1 MTGGLLLI
9 LNLCQCLNLILS
21 TDLLSLGNPFALRK
35 CPLCPAVTLKRF
47 GTFGSI
53 RRQYFASEVGRVL
66 SHTCELVWN
75 ALSESDFRFAWG
87 FAFGLPAVSLS
98 FQRLLCLVVQTYFA
112 PAVQTSTLHIP
123 FRSYPSST
131 GQASL
136 PYEIGALTLLRQFR
150 GLTLWLHFNAYFASR
165 VQALFHC
172 GAGTLLLLQRISAYC
187 ACASQPF
194 TLFPGFRSLL
204 DCGVSTHAL
213 YLAFSAYLTNA
224 FQFLLCGGISA
235 FTGVAAVQVLHGLC
249 APGLTWLTTSGMPTL
264 HWGHWEEI

>member
-75 ALSESDFRFAWG
+75 ALSESDLRFAWG

-112 PAVQTSTLHIP
+112 PAVQTFTLHIP
-123 FRSYPSST
+123 FRSYPAST
-131 GQASL
+131 GQTSL
-136 PYEIGALTLLRQFR
+136 PYEIGALSLLRHLGAYAVAAFQCLLCFQSL
-150 GLTLWLHFNAYFASR
+150 GLISLRCRNPSAVATD
-165 VQALFHC
+165 QC
-172 GAGTLLLLQRISAYC
+172 LLCLCISALHAVSRFQVFIGLRC
-187 ACASQPF
+187 FNPCSVSGLQC
-194 TLFPGFRSLL
+194 LL
-204 DCGVSTHAL
+204 D
-213 YLAFSAYLTNA
+213 
-224 FQFLLCGGISA
+224 
-235 FTGVAAVQVLHGLC
+235 
-249 APGLTWLTTSGMPTL
+249 
-264 HWGHWEEI
+264 